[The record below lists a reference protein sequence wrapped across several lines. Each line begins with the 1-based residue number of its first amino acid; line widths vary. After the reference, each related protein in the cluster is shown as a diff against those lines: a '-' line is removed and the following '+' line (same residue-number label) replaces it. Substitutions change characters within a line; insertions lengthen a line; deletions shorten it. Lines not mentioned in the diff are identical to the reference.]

1 MTTVKKI
8 ARNNLFLFSGQ
19 VISLALGLFYFAYM
33 AGYLGAKNFGI
44 LNTAISLTLII
55 GLLGDLG
62 LSSLMT
68 REVSRNQSLAPKYL
82 GNILLV
88 KVLLAVVTF
97 AVVVVVANT
106 LGYSEQSIKV
116 IYIIMLSTI
125 ATNFTQ
131 VFTSIF
137 QAFERFEFQSFG
149 VILNSIL
156 MTVGIIFSV
165 YQKLDLIYFALVYFI
180 VNSIILL
187 YSFFICLR
195 KLTFL
200 DFNIDWAFLKQ
211 IISESLPFWLNSVFV
226 LIYFKID
233 MVMLS
238 IINGDIAVGLYSA
251 PYRLID
257 ALSFIPVVLM
267 STMYPVFSKFYVS
280 SKESLEFAFKKSFKF
295 LTIIAIPIGIGTTIL
310 AERIILLIYRDVQYS
325 PSAVALQILIWASVL
340 SFINYAPS
348 TYFSST
354 NRQRALMI
362 FTFIGAVLNIC
373 LNFILIPRFSYN
385 GAAIATVCSELAVG
399 ILMISNI
406 HEVQNLSA
414 LLTGVILKSLVAG
427 AFMGLFLLIFHN
439 FTLILLILFAAI
451 IYFVVLYIVNGF
463 EKEEINLF
471 NQVFGR

>member
-1 MTTVKKI
+1 
-8 ARNNLFLFSGQ
+8 
-19 VISLALGLFYFAYM
+19 
-33 AGYLGAKNFGI
+33 
-44 LNTAISLTLII
+44 
-55 GLLGDLG
+55 
-62 LSSLMT
+62 
-68 REVSRNQSLAPKYL
+68 
-82 GNILLV
+82 
-88 KVLLAVVTF
+88 
-97 AVVVVVANT
+97 
-106 LGYSEQSIKV
+106 
-116 IYIIMLSTI
+116 MLSTI

>member
-8 ARNNLFLFSGQ
+8 AKNNLFLLSGQ
-19 VISLALGLFYFAYM
+19 VTSLVLGLFYFAYM
-33 AGYLGAKNFGI
+33 AGYLGAKNLGI

-68 REVSRNQSLAPKYL
+68 REISRNQSLAPKYL

-88 KVLLAVVTF
+88 KVLLAVLSF
-97 AVVVVVANT
+97 AVVVVVANI
-106 LGYSEQSIKV
+106 LGYSEPAIQV

-131 VFTSIF
+131 VFTAIF

-156 MTVGIIFSV
+156 MTVGIIFLV
-165 YQKLDLIYFALVYFI
+165 YHKLDLIYFSLLYFI

-195 KLTFL
+195 KLTFF
-200 DFNIDWAFLKQ
+200 DFHVDWVFLKQ
-211 IISESLPFWLNSVFV
+211 IILESLPFWLNSVFV

-238 IINGDIAVGLYSA
+238 IISGDTSVGLYSA
-251 PYRLID
+251 SYRLID

-310 AERIILLIYRDVQYS
+310 AERIILFIYRDVQYS

-340 SFINYAPS
+340 SFMNYGPS

-362 FTFIGAVLNIC
+362 FTCIGAVLNIF

-406 HEVQNLSA
+406 HVQNFSG
-414 LLTGVILKSLVAG
+414 LLTDVILKSLVAG
-427 AFMGLFLLIFHN
+427 AFMGIFLLIFHS

-451 IYFVVLYIVNGF
+451 IYFIILYIINGF